1 MPIICTSDYTIS
13 DFNDAI
19 SLSGYI
25 GSNLAHTQIY
35 SPDNGSYTPDW
46 SSTNLVLTP
55 QLYVTSTTT
64 DVIAT
69 AAVTSVDWYLNSE
82 TVGNKIT
89 TSGSYALSGTKNH
102 ILTVSGNVLAGTNQV
117 KFICVVAYH
126 DSTTNLD
133 LKHKMDV
140 TFTLVKS
147 GSGIADAICTAE
159 QGNIF
164 KNDSIQTLTASCYL
178 WRGSTIDTTNVSYKW
193 GIRDTSIDE
202 TTDTGYDSDM
212 GLGWRLLSNTPGM
225 YIGDG
230 GSLNHPIITIY
241 ADAVPNVA
249 TFKCVITDTETGADN
264 AKYYDTITFTD
275 LSDPIQMTIVSS
287 GGDTFV
293 NGQGSTI
300 LTARLF
306 QAGSEIDPYEPS
318 KVSYDYTYK
327 WYKFDSSGNPVAN
340 WGGTGINYQTGKT
353 LSVGSNDVTVKAT
366 FRCEAE

>member
-1 MPIICTSDYTIS
+1 MPNIICTSDYTIS

-69 AAVTSVDWYLNSE
+69 AAVTSVSWYTNSE
-82 TVGNKIT
+82 TSGNKIT
-89 TSGSYALSGTKNH
+89 TGGSYALSGAKNH
-102 ILTVSGNVLAGTNQV
+102 ILTVKSNVLNGTNQM

-126 DSTTNLD
+126 DGTTGLD
-133 LKHKMDV
+133 LTHKMDV
-140 TFTLVKS
+140 TFTLVSS
-147 GSGIADAICTAE
+147 GSGIADAICIAE

-164 KNDSIQTLTASCYL
+164 KNGDIATLTASCDL
-178 WRGSTIDTTNVSYKW
+178 WRGSTIDTTNVTYKW
-193 GIRDTSIDE
+193 AIKDPSVTSSSSD
-202 TTDTGYDSDM
+202 GYDADF
-212 GLGWRLLSNTPGM
+212 GVGWKKLTNTSGM
-225 YIGDG
+225 YTGVTTR
-230 GSLNHPIITIY
+230 LITVY
-241 ADAVPNVA
+241 PAAVPNVA
-249 TFKCVITDTETGADN
+249 TFKCVITDTESGANN

-275 LSDPIQMTIVSS
+275 LSDPIQCTIVSS

-293 NGQGSTI
+293 NGQGSTV

-306 QAGSEIDPYEPS
+306 QAGAEIDSTSPYT
-318 KVSYDYTYK
+318 YTYK
-327 WYKFDSSGNPVAN
+327 WYKYDKNATLVTN
-340 WGGTGINYQTGKT
+340 WGGTNIDYKTGKT
-353 LSVGSNDVTVKAT
+353 LSVGSSDVDSKAT
-366 FRCEAE
+366 FRVEVE